1 MGAVAAESG
10 RRRVARLAWFCL
22 QRIAL
27 GILTLFLVSVIVF
40 AATQALPGDAARSV
54 LGRDA
59 TPERLAEVREQLN
72 LDRSAASQYWSW
84 LSGVLTGDFGTS
96 LRTYSSSG
104 AVQLSGD
111 GAEPIGELL
120 GHRIK
125 NSAYLVFAA
134 AAIAFPLAILIGAV
148 AAYRRD
154 RGFDHINS
162 VISVTLAALPDF
174 VIALTLVLL
183 LSTTVFQV
191 LPAVSLI
198 DPNVPVWQQ
207 LDLLVLPVLALVI
220 YEAPYVSR
228 IVRASMIEVLES
240 DYVEMARLKG
250 LSERKVV
257 VRHALPNAIVP
268 TIQVIAV
275 QFAVLAGGI
284 VVIEFIFGF
293 PGIGLALVDA
303 VMNRDI
309 PVIQAVTLLI
319 AAIYVVVNM
328 LADIATVLLSP
339 RLRTSL

>member
-1 MGAVAAESG
+1 
-10 RRRVARLAWFCL
+10 
-22 QRIAL
+22 
-27 GILTLFLVSVIVF
+27 
-40 AATQALPGDAARSV
+40 
-54 LGRDA
+54 
-59 TPERLAEVREQLN
+59 
-72 LDRSAASQYWSW
+72 
-84 LSGVLTGDFGTS
+84 
-96 LRTYSSSG
+96 
-104 AVQLSGD
+104 
-111 GAEPIGELL
+111 
-120 GHRIK
+120 
-125 NSAYLVFAA
+125 
-134 AAIAFPLAILIGAV
+134 
-148 AAYRRD
+148 
-154 RGFDHINS
+154 
-162 VISVTLAALPDF
+162 

>member
-1 MGAVAAESG
+1 
-10 RRRVARLAWFCL
+10 
-22 QRIAL
+22 
-27 GILTLFLVSVIVF
+27 
-40 AATQALPGDAARSV
+40 
-54 LGRDA
+54 
-59 TPERLAEVREQLN
+59 
-72 LDRSAASQYWSW
+72 
-84 LSGVLTGDFGTS
+84 
-96 LRTYSSSG
+96 
-104 AVQLSGD
+104 
-111 GAEPIGELL
+111 
-120 GHRIK
+120 
-125 NSAYLVFAA
+125 LVFAA